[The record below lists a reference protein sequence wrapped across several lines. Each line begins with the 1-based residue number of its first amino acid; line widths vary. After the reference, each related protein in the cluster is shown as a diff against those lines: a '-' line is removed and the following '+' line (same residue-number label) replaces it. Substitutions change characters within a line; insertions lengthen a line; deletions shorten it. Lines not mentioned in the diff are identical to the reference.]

1 MKIFYT
7 KNKLT
12 KITYNQK
19 SIGFIPTMGAIHKGH
34 VSLIKKSINQCNKT
48 IVSIYVN
55 KPQFNKKSDYKK
67 YPRLITK
74 DINILKKLKVDYL
87 FIPKKNQIYPNGIN
101 RNIKIHSFKKKLC
114 GKFRQNH
121 FEAIADVIDRFIKI
135 INPKKIY
142 MGEKDMQQLKIIED
156 FVKKNHP
163 KIKVVNCK
171 TIREN
176 NGLAYSSR
184 NILLTSNEKK
194 IAISVYKFLSSK
206 KKIIINKSLP
216 LIAAKKIIFS
226 FNIKKIDYLKIYD
239 INNLIDKNKG
249 NKNYRIF
256 IAYYLGNTR
265 LIDNI

>member
-12 KITYNQK
+12 KITHYEKN
-19 SIGFIPTMGAIHKGH
+19 IGFIPTMGAIHKGH
-34 VSLIKKSINQCNKT
+34 ESLIKKSINQCNKT

-67 YPRLITK
+67 YPRLIIK
-74 DINILKKLKVDYL
+74 DIDILKKLKVDYL
-87 FIPKKNQIYPNGIN
+87 FIPRENQIYPNGVN
-101 RNIKIHSFKKKLC
+101 KKIKIHSLKTKLC
-114 GKFRQNH
+114 GKFRPNH
-121 FEAIADVIDRFIKI
+121 FEAVADVVDRFIKI

-156 FVKKNHP
+156 FVKRNYP

-176 NGLAYSSR
+176 SGVAYSSR
-184 NILLTSNEKK
+184 NVLLLSNEKK
-194 IAISVYKFLSSK
+194 IAINVYKFLSSNK
-206 KKIIINKSLP
+206 KKIIDKSIP
-216 LIAAKKIIFS
+216 LYLVKKIILS
-226 FNIKKIDYLKIYD
+226 FNIRKIDYLKIYD
-239 INNLIDKNKG
+239 INNLINKKKE
-249 NKNYRIF
+249 NKKKRIF